1 MKREL
6 LQNIKVQPYH
16 SEDVIERTGFLS
28 GIIGAAIGTDGDLTL
43 TIVHSDDGI
52 TFDTVSDKNLFPEKQ
67 TKDCI
72 FTIKSLVTGNI
83 VNIDVDFAGLKN
95 FVKIV
100 VSGTAA
106 TNTTLAVALGDT
118 SVQPV

>member
-28 GIIGAAIGTDGDLTL
+28 GIIGATIGGDGDLTL

-67 TKDCI
+67 TKDGV
-72 FTIKSLVTGNI
+72 FTIKSLVTGDV

-95 FVKIV
+95 FVKIA
-100 VSGTAA
+100 VSGT
-106 TNTTLAVALGDT
+106 VANYIIPD
-118 SVQPV
+118 

>member
-28 GIIGAAIGTDGDLTL
+28 GIIGAAIGTDGDLIL
-43 TIVHSDDGI
+43 NIVHSDDGI

-67 TKDCI
+67 TKDGV
-72 FTIKSLVTGNI
+72 FTIKSLVTGDI

-95 FVKIV
+95 FVKIA

-106 TNTTLAVALGDT
+106 ANTTLAVALGDT

>member
-1 MKREL
+1 MLFR
-6 LQNIKVQPYH
+6 
-16 SEDVIERTGFLS
+16 S
-28 GIIGAAIGTDGDLTL
+28 
-43 TIVHSDDGI
+43 SDDGI

-67 TKDCI
+67 TKDGV
-72 FTIKSLVTGNI
+72 FTIKSLVTGDI

-95 FVKIV
+95 FVKIA

-106 TNTTLAVALGDT
+106 ANTTLAVALGDT